1 MKINTRNLL
10 IVCAGFTPFL
20 TQAETDG
27 KTTFQYEHNWKT
39 EDRRHSDSIKLIHKK
54 TNGWSY
60 EVKFSTSAGGNSN
73 YDVAYDD
80 MQGGSGG
87 MVIGKDF
94 KLSKAATLT
103 PTFEFSI
110 GNSTMMYQ
118 SGLKYNYRINSDWS
132 TYGRYRYEYKKPTRS
147 SRYSTISASDK
158 YGYAGESYLSK
169 SDTGRHRLDAGVTYS
184 GLDNINL
191 TYVFNYYIGDNTT
204 KSYKYS
210 KGEFTE
216 REYAVYDN
224 GKTDYEHQFKV
235 QYKLNKQLT
244 PYIEY
249 DDISQSS
256 TSSSRQGKIKVGFNY
271 VF

>member
-1 MKINTRNLL
+1 MKIYTRNLL
-10 IVCAGFTPFL
+10 IVCAGFAPFL

-39 EDRRHSDSIKLIHKK
+39 EDRRHADSIKLIHKK

-103 PTFEFSI
+103 PSFEFSI
-110 GNSTMMYQ
+110 GNASMMYQ
-118 SGLKYNYRINSDWS
+118 PGLKYNYRINSDWS

-147 SRYSTISASDK
+147 SRYSTISTSDK
-158 YGYAGESYLSK
+158 IWSRRGILFVK
-169 SDTGRHRLDAGVTYS
+169 IRHWTPPS
-184 GLDNINL
+184 GCWGN
-191 TYVFNYYIGDNTT
+191 VFW
-204 KSYKYS
+204 
-210 KGEFTE
+210 F
-216 REYAVYDN
+216 
-224 GKTDYEHQFKV
+224 
-235 QYKLNKQLT
+235 
-244 PYIEY
+244 
-249 DDISQSS
+249 
-256 TSSSRQGKIKVGFNY
+256 
-271 VF
+271 